1 MRSFLLASCLLF
13 LSASGLSGQSAIDD
27 SITERLN
34 QYFQATE
41 AQDWGR
47 VVDLLYPRLFEL
59 APKEEMRQT
68 MADMNGNGISLEMS
82 GFEIKRISAP
92 LEHEEERFAKV
103 DYSGKMRIKFT
114 SEAYQTPEMVGAITD
129 NFKASYGPGQVRYEI
144 ETGIF
149 HIGVNKSMYAIAQS
163 GTTEWYFIDTE
174 GEAGMMEQIIPAAV
188 LEHTDF

>member
-1 MRSFLLASCLLF
+1 MRSFLLASCFLF
-13 LSASGLSGQSAIDD
+13 LNSGWLSGQSAIDD
-27 SITERLN
+27 SVTERLN

-41 AQDWGR
+41 AQDWDG
-47 VVDLLYPRLFEL
+47 VIDLLYPRLFEL
-59 APKEEMRQT
+59 APKEDMRQT
-68 MADMNGNGISLEMS
+68 LADMNGNGISLEMS

-114 SEAYQTPEMVGAITD
+114 SEAYQTPEMVGALTD
-129 NFKASYGPGQVRYEI
+129 NFNASYGPGQVRYEI

-149 HIGVNKSMYAIAQS
+149 HISVNKSMYAIAQS

>member
-1 MRSFLLASCLLF
+1 MRSFLLACCLLF
-13 LSASGLSGQSAIDD
+13 LSVSWLSGQSAIDD

-41 AQDWGR
+41 AQDWDG

-59 APKEEMRQT
+59 APKEDMRQT
-68 MADMNGNGISLEMS
+68 LADMNGNGISFEMS

-92 LEHEEERFAKV
+92 FDHEEERFAKV

-129 NFKASYGPGQVRYEI
+129 NFKASYGPGQVRYEA

-163 GTTEWYFIDTE
+163 GTQEWYFIETE
-174 GEAGMMEQIIPAAV
+174 GEASMMEQIIPAAV